1 LGRLWLPPQLLACE
15 EGAVMA
21 LKITHRD
28 ENGADVLELDGRL
41 VGGEETT
48 ALREKVKSLLAEG
61 KKNMVLDLSGVTMI
75 DSTGLGALVTA
86 HSSAKSGGASLRLC
100 NLGSRSKHLLQIT
113 KLYTIFEVSD
123 TDNNSL

>member
-1 LGRLWLPPQLLACE
+1 
-15 EGAVMA
+15 MA

-28 ENGADVLELDGRL
+28 ENGVDVLVLDGRI
-41 VGGEETT
+41 VAGEETG
-48 ALREKVKSLLAEG
+48 ALREIVKSLLSQG

-86 HSSAKSGGASLRLC
+86 HSSAKSGGTSLRLC

-123 TDNNSL
+123 TE